1 MRPACRVFF
10 GRFRWCS
17 LGSNHR
23 LQAETPSGSTPT
35 TDAPTK
41 RLVFIQLPN
50 IVLGAVLMN
59 TTPLL
64 HRMLSRSRLVVLS
77 CPGKAVFFLERV
89 PAK

>member
-1 MRPACRVFF
+1 
-10 GRFRWCS
+10 
-17 LGSNHR
+17 
-23 LQAETPSGSTPT
+23 
-35 TDAPTK
+35 
-41 RLVFIQLPN
+41 
-50 IVLGAVLMN
+50 MN